1 MSAAALS
8 GDGRVLAQKVDR
20 RICVFPAHANVEAGK
35 IRLKNKRRVG
45 RRGEDSKARAGVIAP
60 TVPGK
65 TNDLQCSRRIICE
78 SLRCHLCEPRA
89 NLTEFVS
96 FPDRRRAI
104 AAAAMLYQCKGA
116 RYARICR
123 LHGKRERDKERN
135 VTLCS
140 EAGVDALFF
149 QCQDD

>member
-1 MSAAALS
+1 MSAAGLS
-8 GDGRVLAQKVDR
+8 GDGCASAPKADR
-20 RICVFPAHANVEAGK
+20 RICVFPADANFEAGR
-35 IRLKNKRRVG
+35 IRLKNKRRGG
-45 RRGEDSKARAGVIAP
+45 RRGEDTKARASVIAP
-60 TVPGK
+60 TVPGR
-65 TNDLQCSRRIICE
+65 TNDVQRSRRIICE

-96 FPDRRRAI
+96 FPDRRRAV
-104 AAAAMLYQCKGA
+104 AAAAMLYQCRGA
-116 RYARICR
+116 LYARICW

-135 VTLCS
+135 VILCS